1 MSRSETRAAL
11 DTSVVMRLL
20 TGQPQDLAEAARHY
34 LAEVE
39 QAGAKIF
46 VSNLVVLEAY
56 FACQHHYG
64 MPKAAV
70 LAGLH
75 TLLSMPTLIVH
86 PYLLPLLAAE
96 GLASDKSDFPD
107 RLIHAEASAARLPLV
122 TFEKAAARLPFT
134 HLLKVS

>member
-1 MSRSETRAAL
+1 MSRPETRAAL

-20 TGQPQDLAEAARHY
+20 TGQPQDLAEAARQY

-39 QAGAKIF
+39 QAGAKVF

-96 GLASDKSDFPD
+96 GLASAKPGFLD

-122 TFEKAAARLPFT
+122 TFEQAAGRLPFT
-134 HLLKVS
+134 HLLKAP